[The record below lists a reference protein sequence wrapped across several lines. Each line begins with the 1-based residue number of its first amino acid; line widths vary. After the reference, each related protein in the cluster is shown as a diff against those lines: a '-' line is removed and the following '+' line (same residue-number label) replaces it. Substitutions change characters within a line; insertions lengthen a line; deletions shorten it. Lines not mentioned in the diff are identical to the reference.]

1 MEKRKTGNGAITK
14 LLLLFTIIVVKITC
28 IQPFQIG
35 GIINENSME
44 TSESST
50 MSHNSES
57 RPDLVNKES
66 FLEAVETIEK
76 EIARINGQEYIND
89 KDQGIEHAIG
99 RLEVILPIPPGID
112 LVETPQLVLVNG
124 IDLKAHQAG
133 IKPLDTIVSV
143 SVGHTYHEKTKALTI
158 DETFEKVKSAIS
170 HAKAQGITEIKLELN
185 RLIKGYYETE
195 T

>member
-1 MEKRKTGNGAITK
+1 MEKRKTGNGITTK
-14 LLLLFTIIVVKITC
+14 LLFLFILIAVKTTC
-28 IQPFQIG
+28 IQPFHIG

-50 MSHNSES
+50 MSHDRDS
-57 RPDLVNKES
+57 RPDLVNKQS

-76 EIARINGQEYIND
+76 EIARINGEEYVQD
-89 KDQGIEHAIG
+89 KDENVDYAIG
-99 RLEVILPIPPGID
+99 RLEVTLPIPPGID

-143 SVGHTYHEKTKALTI
+143 SVGHAYHEKTKALSI
-158 DETFEKVKSAIS
+158 DETFEKVKAAIS
-170 HAKAQGITEIKLELN
+170 HAKAEGITEIKLELN
-185 RLIKGYYETE
+185 RLIKGHYDTE